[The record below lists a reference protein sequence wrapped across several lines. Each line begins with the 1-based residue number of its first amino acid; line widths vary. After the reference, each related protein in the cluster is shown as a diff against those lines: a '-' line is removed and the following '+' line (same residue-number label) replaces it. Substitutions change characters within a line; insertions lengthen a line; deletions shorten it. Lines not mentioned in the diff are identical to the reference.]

1 MRIRRKFLQLT
12 KWTYPYGTEHTLESY
27 LPKGFRKDENDN
39 YYFQIGENPTTMF
52 ACHLDTSCSKQE
64 KVTHM
69 QDSQYIG
76 TNGKTILGA
85 DDKAGMVILLYM
97 IEKKIP
103 GLYYFFIGEE
113 VGCIG
118 SNALSM
124 QWEELQMFNDIKKV
138 ISFDRRG
145 TKSIITHQLYGRCC
159 SDEFAQ
165 ELANRLNST
174 DNGLEMELDD
184 TGMMTDS
191 AQFVDLVPECTNIS
205 VGYYNEHTVNE
216 VQDIEF
222 LQRLCKAVVSIDW
235 ETLPV
240 VRDPDVDDEYDDWY
254 GWDKSPSKY
263 NYGNVAEEDEP
274 EFQDGYYTY
283 VMWGKET
290 RRMLVS
296 MDRIREERTLI
307 YNWLFSTGIIHDY
320 KGITWNGHS
329 LYTQNSQD
337 RLEFIGN
344 RVDIMEYIPALAT
357 IPKNLLSDKPSRPKA
372 MSRFPDWEDE
382 IYN

>member
-12 KWTYPYGTEHTLESY
+12 KWTYPYGTEFTLESY
-27 LPKGFRKDENDN
+27 LPKGFKKDENEN

-64 KVTHM
+64 KVTHV
-69 QDSQYIG
+69 QDSQYIA

-97 IEKKIP
+97 IEKKVP

-113 VGCIG
+113 VGCVG
-118 SNALSM
+118 SNELSM
-124 QWEELQMFNDIKKV
+124 QWCELQMFNNINKV

-165 ELANRLNST
+165 ELANRLNLT
-174 DNGLEMELDD
+174 GDGLEMEPDD
-184 TGMMTDS
+184 TGIMTDS

-216 VQDIEF
+216 IQDIEF
-222 LQRLCKAVVSIDW
+222 LQRLCKAVTKIDW
-235 ETLPV
+235 ETLPIK
-240 VRDPDVDDEYDDWY
+240 RNPGEDDEDDY
-254 GWDKSPSKY
+254 FGWDKSPSKY
-263 NYGNVAEEDEP
+263 DYGNVAEEEL
-274 EFQDGYYTY
+274 EFQEGFYTY
-283 VMWGKET
+283 VMWGKQT
-290 RRMLVS
+290 RKMLVS
-296 MDRIREERTLI
+296 MTRIREERSLI
-307 YNWLFSTGIIHDY
+307 YNWLFSTGIVHDY
-320 KGITWNGHS
+320 TGITWNGHS
-329 LYTQNSQD
+329 LYTQNSHG

-344 RVDIMEYIPALAT
+344 RVDVMEYIPQLAT
-357 IPKNLLSDKPSRPKA
+357 IPKSCLSDKPSKA
-372 MSRFPDWEDE
+372 KVISYPDWEDE
-382 IYN
+382 ICD